1 MGLKQDAQDLW
12 SRQLFTVKSTPAHYE
27 DLGPAA
33 QDILTISG
41 GPVHIQ
47 GIIEVADTVIAAT
60 TDSQVHVGV
69 VAMDTAAVAITA
81 ATAGMMCVSPLDAAV
96 AKVAFALNVPMPS
109 LLGFVTN
116 LGVIASPGV
125 TINVVFDTADMGAAE
140 LYSLIVLYR
149 KMTPAALIS

>member
-1 MGLKQDAQDLW
+1 MGLNQEAKDLW
-12 SRQLFTVKSTPAHYE
+12 SRQMFTVKSTPASYE

-47 GIIEVADTVIAAT
+47 AIIEVADTIIAAG
-60 TDSQVHVGV
+60 TDSRVLVGAV
-69 VAMDTAAVAITA
+69 NMDVGAIAIAA

-96 AKVAFALNVPMPS
+96 AKVAFALNVPIPS

-125 TINVVFDTADMGAAE
+125 TINVIFDTADMGAAE